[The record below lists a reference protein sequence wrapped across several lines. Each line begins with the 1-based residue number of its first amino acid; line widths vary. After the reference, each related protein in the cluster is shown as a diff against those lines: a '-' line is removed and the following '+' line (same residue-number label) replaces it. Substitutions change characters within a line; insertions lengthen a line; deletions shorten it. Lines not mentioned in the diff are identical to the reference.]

1 MDIEIRHCNN
11 IERARITLTADKL
24 NIKFAPNGTGKSTL
38 SRAITCAARDDTQ
51 GLQALM
57 PFRLRGENP
66 DNTGPSVI
74 GADGIGGVMCFN
86 EEYVGQFTF
95 QQDELISDSF
105 NILIRNEA
113 HTEREREIEEMTQTI
128 RSVFTD
134 HTELN
139 SLIDHLQELCNAFKS
154 TSSGISRSSTGMRGL
169 SGGNKIH
176 HIPAGLENYQ
186 PYIRSERRVDW
197 IDWLTKG
204 LEFSPLSDGC
214 CPFCTGDIKEKER
227 QIRQVS
233 EEYDKSIIKNL
244 TAIIRLVEHLGNY
257 LAEDARERLLA
268 ITQLQNGPEAE
279 HIEYLVA
286 LKRQTD
292 TLTEKLTVLRGLN
305 VFSLQEQQNVR
316 EVLTAR
322 LIDLQFFPDLQCE
335 LTQGITDRLNTAIQD
350 LINLAGPLQGR
361 INRHRDSMV
370 RLIAQH
376 KTNINNFLTYAG
388 YKYRVDIAGEGDQR
402 KLRLLHMDF
411 DGYVSGGSQHLS
423 YGERNAFAIVLF
435 MYECLSKNPGLIIL
449 DDPISSFDKNKK
461 FAILEMLFRRARG
474 ECLKNRTVLMLTH
487 DVEPVIDTL
496 KSVRKLFI
504 NLVTASCLRLSA
516 GVIEELPV
524 NDGDIMTFMQICK
537 SITAS
542 VDCEE
547 IIKLIY
553 LRRYFEIVDERGD
566 AYQLLSNLFH
576 RRVVPL
582 DHREPAAAGTGYP
595 EMVHEKIQQAR
606 RDIREYVD
614 SFDYPRLQA
623 LISSPDEIKNLYRRC
638 RNGYEKL
645 QVFRLLELDQDH
657 PVIRKF
663 VNETYHIENEFICQ
677 LDPSRFDLI
686 PEYVI
691 NHRDEAVSL
700 SIALNI
706 SQYIAPRFRALP
718 PSPKRLSDDEP
729 NQLSIDRQVI
739 DMHWTWIQGQKK
751 AVGAEEF
758 EHLFQREEFD
768 WTLAEKFAR
777 LNWTTDVKI
786 RALQINANLQWEL
799 AQYQSKKH
807 RDSWRKLQ
815 QGDVRGGKLHSLG
828 IAQVTERLEVSVTK
842 RRNLAKH
849 IPHWVNVWLAS
860 RISDKSYMSLAQI
873 MRFMTGESHDEK
885 RLKSSLKAVLQRLDS
900 YEKKM

>member
-1 MDIEIRHCNN
+1 MDIEICHCNN
-11 IERARITLTADKL
+11 IDRARITLTSDKL

-38 SRAITCAARDDTQ
+38 SRAISCAARDDTQ

-57 PFRLRGENP
+57 LFRLRGENP
-66 DNTGPSVI
+66 DNAGPIVTGAERIV
-74 GADGIGGVMCFN
+74 DVMCFN

-95 QQDELISDSF
+95 QPYELISNSF

-113 HTEREREIEEMTQTI
+113 HAERERDIEEMTQTI
-128 RSVFTD
+128 RAVFTD
-134 HTELN
+134 HSELN
-139 SLIDHLQELCNAFKS
+139 SLIDHMQELSNAFRS

-176 HIPAGLENYQ
+176 HIPAGLESYQ

-197 IDWLTKG
+197 IDWQTKG
-204 LEFSPLSDGC
+204 LEFSPVSDGC
-214 CPFCTGDIKEKER
+214 CPFCTGDIREKEA

-233 EEYDKSIIKNL
+233 VVYDKSTIKNL
-244 TAIIRLVEHLGNY
+244 TAIIRLVENLGDY
-257 LAEDARERLLA
+257 LTKDARERLLG
-268 ITQLQNGPEAE
+268 ITLLQNGPEAE

-292 TLTEKLTVLRGLN
+292 TLTEKLTALRGLN
-305 VFSLQEQQNVR
+305 VFSLQEQQNAR
-316 EVLTAR
+316 EALTAR

-335 LTQGITDRLNTAIQD
+335 LTQGITDRLNAALQD

-402 KLRLLHMDF
+402 KLRLRHMNF
-411 DGYVSGGSQHLS
+411 DGYGGGSQHLS

-461 FAILEMLFRRARG
+461 FAILEMLFRRASG
-474 ECLKNRTVLMLTH
+474 ECLKNRTVLLLTH

-496 KSVRKLFI
+496 KSVRKLFS

-516 GVIEELPV
+516 GVIEELAV

-542 VDCEE
+542 ADSEE

-582 DHREPAAAGTGYP
+582 DHREPAAASTGYP
-595 EMVHEKIQQAR
+595 EMSPDKIQQAR
-606 RDIREYVD
+606 RDIREYVN
-614 SFDYPRLQA
+614 SFDYPRLQT
-623 LISSPDEIKNLYRRC
+623 LVSSPDEIKNLYRRC

-645 QVFRLLELDQDH
+645 QVFCLLELDQDH

-691 NHRDEAVSL
+691 VECDKL
-700 SIALNI
+700 I
-706 SQYIAPRFRALP
+706 ALP
-718 PSPKRLSDDEP
+718 PAA
-729 NQLSIDRQVI
+729 NQSSV
-739 DMHWTWIQGQKK
+739 
-751 AVGAEEF
+751 
-758 EHLFQREEFD
+758 
-768 WTLAEKFAR
+768 AR
-777 LNWTTDVKI
+777 T
-786 RALQINANLQWEL
+786 A
-799 AQYQSKKH
+799 
-807 RDSWRKLQ
+807 
-815 QGDVRGGKLHSLG
+815 
-828 IAQVTERLEVSVTK
+828 
-842 RRNLAKH
+842 
-849 IPHWVNVWLAS
+849 
-860 RISDKSYMSLAQI
+860 
-873 MRFMTGESHDEK
+873 
-885 RLKSSLKAVLQRLDS
+885 
-900 YEKKM
+900 

>member
-11 IERARITLTADKL
+11 IVRAHITLTADKL

-38 SRAITCAARDDTQ
+38 SRAISCAARDDIQ

-66 DNTGPSVI
+66 DSTGPIVI
-74 GADGIGGVMCFN
+74 GADGIGDVMCFN
-86 EEYVGQFTF
+86 EEYVSQFTF
-95 QQDELISDSF
+95 QPDELISDSF
-105 NILIRNEA
+105 NILIRNQA
-113 HTEREREIEEMTQTI
+113 HAEREREIEEMTQKI
-128 RSVFTD
+128 RAVFTD

-139 SLIDHLQELCNAFKS
+139 SLIDHLQELSNAFRS

-186 PYIRSERRVDW
+186 PYIRSERRVEW
-197 IDWLTKG
+197 IDWQTKG

-214 CPFCTGDIKEKER
+214 CPFCTGDITGKEA
-227 QIRQVS
+227 QIRQVR
-233 EEYDKSIIKNL
+233 EEYDKSTIKNL
-244 TAIIRLVEHLGNY
+244 TAIIRLVENLGNY
-257 LAEDARERLLA
+257 LTESARERLLA
-268 ITQLQNGPEAE
+268 ITMLQNGPEAE

-292 TLTEKLTVLRGLN
+292 TLTEKLTALRGLN

-322 LIDLQFFPDLQCE
+322 LIDLQFFPDLQSE
-335 LTQGITDRLNTAIQD
+335 LMQGITDRLNAALMD
-350 LINLAGPLQGR
+350 LINLAGPLQGK
-361 INRHRDSMV
+361 INRHRDSMI

-388 YKYRVDIAGEGDQR
+388 YKYRVDIAGEGEQR
-402 KLRLLHMDF
+402 KLRLRHIDF

-461 FAILEMLFRRARG
+461 FAILEMLFRRASG

-496 KSVRKLFI
+496 KSVRRLFS
-504 NLVTASCLRLSA
+504 NQVTASCLRLSA

-542 VDCEE
+542 ADCEE

-582 DHREPAAAGTGYP
+582 DYREPAAAGSGYP
-595 EMVHEKIQQAR
+595 KMAPEKIQQAL

-623 LISSPDEIKNLYRRC
+623 LVSSPDEIKNLYRRC

-691 NHRDEAVSL
+691 MECDKL
-700 SIALNI
+700 I
-706 SQYIAPRFRALP
+706 ALP
-718 PSPKRLSDDEP
+718 PAA
-729 NQLSIDRQVI
+729 NQSSV
-739 DMHWTWIQGQKK
+739 
-751 AVGAEEF
+751 
-758 EHLFQREEFD
+758 
-768 WTLAEKFAR
+768 AR
-777 LNWTTDVKI
+777 
-786 RALQINANLQWEL
+786 
-799 AQYQSKKH
+799 
-807 RDSWRKLQ
+807 
-815 QGDVRGGKLHSLG
+815 
-828 IAQVTERLEVSVTK
+828 IA
-842 RRNLAKH
+842 
-849 IPHWVNVWLAS
+849 
-860 RISDKSYMSLAQI
+860 
-873 MRFMTGESHDEK
+873 
-885 RLKSSLKAVLQRLDS
+885 
-900 YEKKM
+900 

>member
-1 MDIEIRHCNN
+1 M
-11 IERARITLTADKL
+11 
-24 NIKFAPNGTGKSTL
+24 
-38 SRAITCAARDDTQ
+38 
-51 GLQALM
+51 
-57 PFRLRGENP
+57 
-66 DNTGPSVI
+66 
-74 GADGIGGVMCFN
+74 
-86 EEYVGQFTF
+86 
-95 QQDELISDSF
+95 QQC
-105 NILIRNEA
+105 
-113 HTEREREIEEMTQTI
+113 Q
-128 RSVFTD
+128 
-134 HTELN
+134 
-139 SLIDHLQELCNAFKS
+139 
-154 TSSGISRSSTGMRGL
+154 
-169 SGGNKIH
+169 IH

-197 IDWLTKG
+197 IDWQTKG
-204 LEFSPLSDGC
+204 LEFSPISDGC
-214 CPFCTGDIKEKER
+214 CPFCTGDIREKEA

-233 EEYDKSIIKNL
+233 EEYDKSTIKNL
-244 TAIIRLVEHLGNY
+244 TAIIRLVENLGNY
-257 LAEDARERLLA
+257 LTEEARERLLS
-268 ITQLQNGPEAE
+268 ITLLQNGPEAE

-292 TLTEKLTVLRGLN
+292 TLTEKLTALRGLN
-305 VFSLQEQQNVR
+305 VFSLQEQQNIR

-335 LTQGITDRLNTAIQD
+335 HTQGITNRLNAALQD

-402 KLRLLHMDF
+402 KLRLRHMDF

-461 FAILEMLFRRARG
+461 FAILEMLFRRASG

-496 KSVRKLFI
+496 KSVRKLFN

-516 GVIEELPV
+516 GVLEELPV

-537 SITAS
+537 SIVESA
-542 VDCEE
+542 DCEE

-553 LRRYFEIVDERGD
+553 LRRYFEIVDESGD

-576 RRVVPL
+576 RRIVPL
-582 DHREPAAAGTGYP
+582 DHREPVAAGTGYP
-595 EMVHEKIQQAR
+595 EMAPEKLQQAR
-606 RDIREYVD
+606 QDIREYVD

-623 LISSPDEIKNLYRRC
+623 LVSSPDEIKHLYHRC

-691 NHRDEAVSL
+691 TECD
-700 SIALNI
+700 NI
-706 SQYIAPRFRALP
+706 IALP
-718 PSPKRLSDDEP
+718 PAA
-729 NQLSIDRQVI
+729 NQS
-739 DMHWTWIQGQKK
+739 
-751 AVGAEEF
+751 
-758 EHLFQREEFD
+758 
-768 WTLAEKFAR
+768 
-777 LNWTTDVKI
+777 
-786 RALQINANLQWEL
+786 
-799 AQYQSKKH
+799 S
-807 RDSWRKLQ
+807 
-815 QGDVRGGKLHSLG
+815 
-828 IAQVTERLEVSVTK
+828 VSRT
-842 RRNLAKH
+842 A
-849 IPHWVNVWLAS
+849 
-860 RISDKSYMSLAQI
+860 
-873 MRFMTGESHDEK
+873 
-885 RLKSSLKAVLQRLDS
+885 
-900 YEKKM
+900 